1 MMEKQGLDEVSGR
14 DTPRATQV
22 DTSPSKGNGSRP
34 VDPEVEPKAKRRRFS
49 AAYKLRILEEVDS
62 NPGQAGAIIRREGLY
77 SSHLTTWRKQRRDG
91 LLLALGGKKRGR
103 KEKSAAAR
111 ELLRLTKEN
120 VRLERELEKAQVIIG
135 AQKKL
140 AEILGVDLP
149 KIVDS
154 GDDE

>member
-1 MMEKQGLDEVSGR
+1 
-14 DTPRATQV
+14 
-22 DTSPSKGNGSRP
+22 
-34 VDPEVEPKAKRRRFS
+34 VEPKARRRRFS
-49 AAYKLRILEEVDS
+49 AAYKLRVLEEADS
-62 NPGQAGAIIRREGLY
+62 NPGKAGAILRREGLY

-91 LLLALGGKKRGR
+91 MLLALGGKKRGR

-120 VRLERELEKAQVIIG
+120 VRLQRELEKGQVIIG

-154 GDDE
+154 GGDE